1 MIILGA
7 SGNIAKHVID
17 ILVMKDDIEL
27 TLFVRNKRKLR
38 KNKIGNSQIVE
49 GDVLNFNQLKEAIT
63 EQEIVYANLAGE
75 LETYQV
81 EIDIHPTR

>member
-49 GDVLNFNQLKEAIT
+49 GDVLSSINLKKPLRNRRLYMRTLRASLKPIKSK
-63 EQEIVYANLAGE
+63 
-75 LETYQV
+75 
-81 EIDIHPTR
+81 